1 MQLPKIDIASLPDLD
16 KVTGA
21 FGSLSDL
28 ATAYTDDS
36 IVAIMVYVY
45 ENLPETLF

>member
-1 MQLPKIDIASLPDLD
+1 MQLPEIDIASLPDLD

-21 FGSLSDL
+21 FGSLSEF

-36 IVAIMVYVY
+36 IVAIMVFVY
-45 ENLPETLF
+45 ETTPATVI

>member
-1 MQLPKIDIASLPDLD
+1 MPLPKIDIASLPDLD
-16 KVTGA
+16 QVTGA

-36 IVAIMVYVY
+36 LVILMVYVY
-45 ENLPETLF
+45 ETLPTLPS

>member
-21 FGSLSDL
+21 FGSLSEL

-36 IVAIMVYVY
+36 IVAVMVFVY
-45 ENLPETLF
+45 ETTPASII